1 MTPVLALDFISP
13 QRLWLLL
20 AVAALAG
27 AYVALQW
34 RRRHYAV
41 RFTNVAL
48 LDKVAPKR
56 PGWRRHLVAA
66 LFLATGALQV
76 VAFAGPQKE
85 SRIPRERA
93 TVILAID
100 TSLSMDATDVDPS
113 RIEGAKQAA
122 ISFVETVPPKIN
134 IGLVS
139 FSGRA
144 IILVPPSL
152 DRDRVR
158 TAIST
163 LTLGNGTAIGDAI
176 LSSLEALKAAPPD
189 EQGTQPPAA
198 VVLLSDGKTTV
209 GTPDSE
215 AARIAAEAKVPV
227 STIAFGT
234 QDGRIRSPDTGT
246 FIAVPV
252 DEEALQKIADTTGG
266 SFFGA
271 KSTDELKSIYSNIGS
286 AVGYEKAPREITRYF
301 VGLAMLAGLMTAALS
316 LAWFQRLP

>member
-1 MTPVLALDFISP
+1 MTPVLALDFIAP

-20 AVAALAG
+20 AVGVLAG
-27 AYVALQW
+27 IYVALQW

-41 RFTNVAL
+41 RFTNVEL

-56 PGWRRHLVAA
+56 PGWRRHLVAL
-66 LFLATGALQV
+66 LFLATCAFQV
-76 VAFAGPQKE
+76 VAFAGPE
-85 SRIPRERA
+85 TMSRIPRERA

-100 TSLSMDATDVDPS
+100 VSLSMDATDVEPS
-113 RIEGAKQAA
+113 RIAGAKEAA
-122 ISFVETVPPKIN
+122 LSFLDTVPSKIN

-139 FSGRA
+139 FNSRS
-144 IILVPPSL
+144 IILVPPST

-158 TAIST
+158 TSIGN

-189 EQGTQPPAA
+189 EEGTQPPAA
-198 VVLLSDGKTTV
+198 IVLLSDGKTTV

-215 AARIAAEAKVPV
+215 AARVAAEAGVPV

-246 FIAVPV
+246 FISVPV
-252 DEEALQKIADTTGG
+252 DEEALSRIADTTGG
-266 SFFGA
+266 ASFGA
-271 KSTDELKSIYSNIGS
+271 QSTAELKSIYADIGS
-286 AVGYEKAPREITRYF
+286 AVGYEKAPREITRLF
-301 VGLAMLAGLMTAALS
+301 VGLSMLAALMTAALS
-316 LAWFQRLP
+316 LTWFQRLP

>member
-1 MTPVLALDFISP
+1 MTPVFALDFISP
-13 QRLWLLL
+13 QRLWLML
-20 AVAALAG
+20 AVGVVAAV
-27 AYVALQW
+27 YVALQW

-66 LFLATGALQV
+66 LFIATGALQV
-76 VAFAGPQKE
+76 VAFAGPQKQ

-113 RIEGAKQAA
+113 RIAGAKEAA
-122 ISFVETVPPKIN
+122 LAFVEAVPPKIN

-139 FSGRA
+139 FNARA
-144 IILVPPSL
+144 IILVPPST

-158 TAIST
+158 TAINGLS
-163 LTLGNGTAIGDAI
+163 LGNGTAIGDAI

-198 VVLLSDGKTTV
+198 IVLLSDGKTTV

-215 AARIAAEAKVPV
+215 AARIAAEAKVPI

-234 QDGRIRSPDTGT
+234 PDGRIRSPDTGT
-246 FIAVPV
+246 YISVPV
-252 DEEALQKIADTTGG
+252 DEEALHRIADATGG

-271 KSTDELKSIYSNIGS
+271 KSTDELKSIYANIGS

>member
-13 QRLWLLL
+13 TRLWLLL
-20 AVAALAG
+20 IVGALAG

-56 PGWRRHLVAA
+56 PGWRRHLVAS
-66 LFLATGALQV
+66 LFLLTGALQV

-100 TSLSMDATDVDPS
+100 VSLSMDATDVAPS
-113 RIEGAKQAA
+113 RIEGAKEAA
-122 ISFVETVPPKIN
+122 LSFLDKIPPKIN
-134 IGLVS
+134 VGLVS
-139 FSGRA
+139 FNARA
-144 IILVPPSL
+144 IIRVAPTT
-152 DRDRVR
+152 DRDLIRNS
-158 TAIST
+158 IST
-163 LTLGNGTAIGDAI
+163 LSLGNGTAIGDAI

-189 EQGTQPPAA
+189 EQGTQAPGAI
-198 VVLLSDGKTTV
+198 VLLSDGKTTA

-215 AARIAAEAKVPV
+215 AARIASEAGVPV

-234 QDGRIRSPDTGT
+234 PDGRVKSPESNAY
-246 FIAVPV
+246 IQVPV
-252 DEEALQKIADTTGG
+252 DEAALKAIADATGG
-266 SFFGA
+266 SSFGA
-271 KSTDELKSIYSNIGS
+271 QSTDELKSIYADIGS
-286 AVGYEKAPREITRYF
+286 AVGYEKAPREVTRYF

>member
-13 QRLWLLL
+13 QRLWLML
-20 AVAALAG
+20 AVGVLAAV
-27 AYVALQW
+27 YVALQW

-66 LFLATGALQV
+66 LFLATGAFQV
-76 VAFAGPQKE
+76 IAFAGPQTQ

-93 TVILAID
+93 TVMLAID

-122 ISFVETVPPKIN
+122 TAFLESVPPKIN
-134 IGLVS
+134 VGLVS
-139 FSGRA
+139 FNARA

-152 DRDRVR
+152 DRERVR

-198 VVLLSDGKTTV
+198 IVLLSDGKTTV

-215 AARIAAEAKVPV
+215 AARIAADAGVPV

-234 QDGRIRSPDTGT
+234 PDGRIRSPDTGT
-246 FIAVPV
+246 YIAVPV
-252 DEEALQKIADTTGG
+252 DEQALSKIADTTGG
-266 SFFGA
+266 QFFGA
-271 KSTDELKSIYSNIGS
+271 KSTDELRSIYANIGS

-301 VGLAMLAGLMTAALS
+301 VGLAMLAGLLTAALS

>member
-13 QRLWLLL
+13 QRLWLML
-20 AVAALAG
+20 AVGVLAAV
-27 AYVALQW
+27 YVALQW

-66 LFLATGALQV
+66 LFLATGAFQV
-76 VAFAGPQKE
+76 IAFAGPQTQ

-93 TVILAID
+93 TVMLAID

-122 ISFVETVPPKIN
+122 TAFLESVPPKIN
-134 IGLVS
+134 VGLVS
-139 FSGRA
+139 FNARA

-152 DRDRVR
+152 DRERVR

-198 VVLLSDGKTTV
+198 IVLLSDGKTTV

-215 AARIAAEAKVPV
+215 AARIAADAGVPV

-234 QDGRIRSPDTGT
+234 PDGRIRSPDTGT
-246 FIAVPV
+246 YISVPV
-252 DEEALQKIADTTGG
+252 DEQALSKIADTTGG
-266 SFFGA
+266 QFFGA
-271 KSTDELKSIYSNIGS
+271 KSTDELKSIYGNIGS

-301 VGLAMLAGLMTAALS
+301 VGLAMLAGLLTAALS

>member
-1 MTPVLALDFISP
+1 MTPVFALDFISP
-13 QRLWLLL
+13 QRLWLML
-20 AVAALAG
+20 AVGVVAAV
-27 AYVALQW
+27 YVALQW

-41 RFTNVAL
+41 RFTNIAL

-66 LFLATGALQV
+66 LFIATGALQV
-76 VAFAGPQKE
+76 VAFAGPQKQ

-113 RIEGAKQAA
+113 RIAGAKEAA
-122 ISFVETVPPKIN
+122 LAFVEAVPPKIN

-139 FSGRA
+139 FNARA
-144 IILVPPSL
+144 IILVPPST

-158 TAIST
+158 TAINGLS
-163 LTLGNGTAIGDAI
+163 LGNGTAIGDAI

-198 VVLLSDGKTTV
+198 IVLLSDGKTTV

-215 AARIAAEAKVPV
+215 AARIAAEAKVPI

-234 QDGRIRSPDTGT
+234 PDGRIRSPDTGT
-246 FIAVPV
+246 YISVPV
-252 DEEALQKIADTTGG
+252 DEEALHRIADATGG

-271 KSTDELKSIYSNIGS
+271 KSTDELKSIYANIGS

>member
-13 QRLWLLL
+13 QRLWLML
-20 AVAALAG
+20 AVGVVAAV
-27 AYVALQW
+27 YVALQW

-41 RFTNVAL
+41 RFTNIAL

-66 LFLATGALQV
+66 LFIATGALQV
-76 VAFAGPQKE
+76 VAFAGPQKQ

-113 RIEGAKQAA
+113 RIAGAKEAA
-122 ISFVETVPPKIN
+122 LAFVEAVPPKIN

-139 FSGRA
+139 FNARA
-144 IILVPPSL
+144 IILVPPST

-158 TAIST
+158 TAINGLS
-163 LTLGNGTAIGDAI
+163 LGNGTAIGDAI

-198 VVLLSDGKTTV
+198 IVLLSDGKTTV

-215 AARIAAEAKVPV
+215 AARIAAEAKVPI

-234 QDGRIRSPDTGT
+234 PDGRIRSPDTGT
-246 FIAVPV
+246 YISVPV
-252 DEEALQKIADTTGG
+252 DEEALHRIADATGG

-271 KSTDELKSIYSNIGS
+271 KSTDELKSIYANIGS

>member
-1 MTPVLALDFISP
+1 MTPVFALDFISP
-13 QRLWLLL
+13 ERLWLLL
-20 AVAALAG
+20 VVAALAG

-41 RFTNVAL
+41 RFTNVDL

-66 LFLATGALQV
+66 LFLTTGALQV
-76 VAFAGPQKE
+76 VAFAGPERQ

-100 TSLSMDATDVDPS
+100 VSLSMDATDVEPS
-113 RIEGAKQAA
+113 RIVGAKEAA
-122 ISFVETVPPKIN
+122 LSFLDTIPPKIN
-134 IGLVS
+134 VGLVS
-139 FSGRA
+139 FNARA
-144 IILVPPSL
+144 IIRVPPST
-152 DRDRVR
+152 DRDLVR
-158 TAIST
+158 NAINS

-176 LSSLEALKAAPPD
+176 ISSLEALKAAPAD

-198 VVLLSDGKTTV
+198 IVLLSDGKTTV

-215 AARIAAEAKVPV
+215 AARIAAEAGVPV

-234 QDGRIRSPDTGT
+234 EDGRIRSPDTGSS
-246 FIAVPV
+246 IQVPV
-252 DEEALQKIADTTGG
+252 DEDALSRIADATGG
-266 SFFGA
+266 TSFGA
-271 KSTDELKSIYSNIGS
+271 QSTEELKSIYADIGS

-301 VGLAMLAGLMTAALS
+301 VGFAMLAGLMTAALS

>member
-20 AVAALAG
+20 AVGVLAAV
-27 AYVALQW
+27 YVALQW
-34 RRRHYAV
+34 RRRSYAV
-41 RFTNVAL
+41 RFTNVDL
-48 LDKVAPKR
+48 LDKVAPRR

-76 VAFAGPQKE
+76 VAFAGPEKQ

-93 TVILAID
+93 TVILAVD
-100 TSLSMDATDVDPS
+100 VSLSMEATDVEPS
-113 RIEGAKQAA
+113 RLAGAQEAA
-122 ISFVETVPPKIN
+122 LSFLDAVPPKIN

-139 FSGRA
+139 FSSRA
-144 IILVPPSL
+144 IILVPPST
-152 DRDRVR
+152 DRERVR
-158 TAIST
+158 NAIGDLS
-163 LTLGNGTAIGDAI
+163 LGNGTAIGDAI

-198 VVLLSDGKTTV
+198 IVLLSDGKTTV

-215 AARIAAEAKVPV
+215 AARIAAEAGIPI

-234 QDGRIRSPDTGT
+234 RQGRIRSPEGGS
-246 FIAVPV
+246 FISVPV
-252 DEEALQKIADTTGG
+252 DEEALSRIADATGG
-266 SFFGA
+266 ATFDA
-271 KSTDELKSIYSNIGS
+271 QSTAELKSIYADIGS
-286 AVGYEKAPREITRYF
+286 AVGYENAPREITRYF

>member
-20 AVAALAG
+20 AIVALA
-27 AYVALQW
+27 AVYVALQW

-41 RFTNVAL
+41 RFTNVEL
-48 LDKVAPKR
+48 LDRVAPKR

-66 LFLATGALQV
+66 LFLATGALQII
-76 VAFAGPQKE
+76 AFAGPEKQ

-93 TVILAID
+93 TVILAVD
-100 TSLSMDATDVDPS
+100 VSLSMDATDVEPS
-113 RIEGAKQAA
+113 RLVGAKEAA
-122 ISFVETVPPKIN
+122 LSFLDKVPPKIN

-139 FSGRA
+139 FNSRA
-144 IILVPPSL
+144 IILVPPST

-158 TAIST
+158 TAINN

-198 VVLLSDGKTTV
+198 IVLLSDGKTTV

-215 AARIAAEAKVPV
+215 AARIAAEAGVPV

-234 QDGRIRSPDTGT
+234 QEGRIRSPDTGGS
-246 FIAVPV
+246 IPVPV
-252 DEEALQKIADTTGG
+252 DEEALAKIADATGG
-266 SFFGA
+266 ASFGA
-271 KSTDELKSIYSNIGS
+271 ESTDELKSVYSNIGS
-286 AVGYEKAPREITRYF
+286 AVGYEKAPREITRLF
-301 VGLAMLAGLMTAALS
+301 VGLAMVAGLATAALS